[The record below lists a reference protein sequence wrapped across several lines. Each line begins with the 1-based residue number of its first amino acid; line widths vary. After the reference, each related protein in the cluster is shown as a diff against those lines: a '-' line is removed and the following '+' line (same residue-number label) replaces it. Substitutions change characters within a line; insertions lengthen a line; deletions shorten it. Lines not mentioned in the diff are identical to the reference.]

1 MYYIFIIQVSYF
13 NECFIEDGCKF
24 MNFNHFTQLIMYYI
38 EKEYEICIYYLL
50 FYNIPH
56 ALALNLQY
64 DQLSTLLTRILLD
77 VNPFQI
83 RKYNNYQ
90 EEVWRY
96 LYASQFFQD
105 LAEYILNQQNSE
117 TIISKANPNFR
128 NQEMMQ
134 AFAIQPDFTL
144 SEHPVQNNY
153 ENVNFVIEERFHMA
167 QDIDVLRP
175 YILKRSVKTF
185 KFFNKLT
192 E

>member
-1 MYYIFIIQVSYF
+1 
-13 NECFIEDGCKF
+13 
-24 MNFNHFTQLIMYYI
+24 
-38 EKEYEICIYYLL
+38 
-50 FYNIPH
+50 
-56 ALALNLQY
+56 
-64 DQLSTLLTRILLD
+64 
-77 VNPFQI
+77 
-83 RKYNNYQ
+83 
-90 EEVWRY
+90 
-96 LYASQFFQD
+96 
-105 LAEYILNQQNSE
+105 
-117 TIISKANPNFR
+117 
-128 NQEMMQ
+128 MQ